1 MKRIFCIVLAVALIA
16 ATAVVI
22 TGCNDKKDNQTATQA
37 ATVAATVAP
46 TVAATQEATV
56 AATQAV
62 ASTNAAQQAQSGD
75 AYAGYTQEQAL
86 QQAVNSNPGYY
97 ANSIERGNDA
107 SGAPAWV
114 VVMINDAGEEM
125 TAYVKQ
131 DGVATSPNG
140 NSNSGNQTATNAT
153 EAVAA
158 TENNGNNGGEGLFAG
173 YTREQA
179 VQRALGEL
187 PDCSVDSITQGTN
200 VYGNPSWVV
209 TMTNTEGRSFIC
221 YLWEEGVITNPAN

>member
-1 MKRIFCIVLAVALIA
+1 
-16 ATAVVI
+16 
-22 TGCNDKKDNQTATQA
+22 
-37 ATVAATVAP
+37 
-46 TVAATQEATV
+46 
-56 AATQAV
+56 
-62 ASTNAAQQAQSGD
+62 
-75 AYAGYTQEQAL
+75 
-86 QQAVNSNPGYY
+86 
-97 ANSIERGNDA
+97 
-107 SGAPAWV
+107 
-114 VVMINDAGEEM
+114 MINDAGEEM
-125 TAYVKQ
+125 TAYIKQ
-131 DGVATSPNG
+131 DGVTTSPNG

-158 TENNGNNGGEGLFAG
+158 TENNGNGGEGLFAG

-187 PDCSVDSITQGTN
+187 PDCSVDSVTQGTN